1 MLLATINLTIYILV
15 TKDKFDNIDIKRIS
29 LLLFLIIIGITT
41 ISLVISPVCFLNHYF
56 IASFLKV

>member
-1 MLLATINLTIYILV
+1 MLLATTNQTIYILV

-41 ISLVISPVCFLNHYF
+41 ISLVISYV
-56 IASFLKV
+56 

>member
-1 MLLATINLTIYILV
+1 MLLATIKRTIHILV

-41 ISLVISPVCFLNHYF
+41 ISLAIRSV
-56 IASFLKV
+56 